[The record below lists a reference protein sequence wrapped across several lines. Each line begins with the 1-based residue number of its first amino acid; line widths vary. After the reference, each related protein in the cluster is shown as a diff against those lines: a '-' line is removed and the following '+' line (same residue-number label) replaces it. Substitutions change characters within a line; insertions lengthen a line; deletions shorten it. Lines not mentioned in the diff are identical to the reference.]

1 MCFKRGKIE
10 NEILEMKEYWLKGFV
25 DFNMYKILNCKFV
38 KWKLIMLFWV
48 FFVFCF
54 IYMYICVF
62 NNYKVE
68 RVIL

>member
-1 MCFKRGKIE
+1 MCFIYGKIE
-10 NEILEMKEYWLKGFV
+10 WKIEMKEYWLKGFV

-38 KWKLIMLFWV
+38 KWKLIMLFCV

-68 RVIL
+68 RVSL